1 MFTGT
6 IDTRSIELVSEE
18 HNFHKWY
25 MTSAKD
31 ATGVDEMFE
40 DLSRLMVEHQKQ
52 KLEKIRNRKK
62 LVMNLNDQGNNTKR
76 FCQC

>member
-6 IDTRSIELVSEE
+6 IDTRSIESVSEE
-18 HNFHKWY
+18 HKFHKWY

-31 ATGVDEMFE
+31 GTGVDEMFE

-62 LVMNLNDQGNNTKR
+62 LVMNLNDQGNKTKR